1 MQDIINETLM
11 HNCKFYVV
19 LDLVDKRKSAEGDT
33 LVVLVKRMSTGAL
46 HTAELTGHGD
56 TLAIARIQSAEE
68 TAEVL
73 AH

>member
-1 MQDIINETLM
+1 MQDIINAVL
-11 HNCKFYVV
+11 NYNNKRYIV
-19 LDLVDKRKSAEGDT
+19 LDLVNKIKSAEGDT
-33 LVVLVKRMSTGAL
+33 LVVLVQTSAGAL
-46 HTAELTGHGD
+46 HTAELTGYGD